1 MFLFALKNILRNKAR
16 SLITAFAILF
26 SAFLILSI
34 RFLNFGVYNQSIKNA
49 LSITS
54 GFIVMAAN
62 GWMENPSIERALET
76 DEQTLASIQ
85 NIEGVDVISPR
96 IEGSAMASFKGN
108 SSFISVKAADPQKE
122 KQITTLYDS
131 KIKGKHL
138 DSLEAD
144 CKIRSDSSGAHPAS
158 TCAACCEKY
167 FATMGEAL
175 ANDLEIET
183 GDTFSLVSS
192 QFDGSLGAILVQL
205 AGIYQTLDEET
216 NANTVFLPLAGG
228 RELFGLDISLDISDE
243 SSEALSKPKV
253 MYTSITLGIQ
263 NQQKAKEV
271 YHLLSQKF
279 PKPPLEEGEERGEQD
294 NYDMV
299 AHFWPEII
307 PGLVQMIALDSVQ
320 NEIVLFF
327 IILVMAFGVL
337 NTVQMSIQER
347 KRELGVLIA
356 LGTKQ
361 MYLIRLLLTEL
372 LILLVPAMLIGSGI
386 AIGLGSYLYANPIP
400 LSAELSEAYAAMGF
414 IMPEIQAQVSFQE
427 LGIGVASL
435 LMPSFLLALISM
447 RRIFQ
452 IKPAEVL
459 VTY

>member
-1 MFLFALKNILRNKAR
+1 MFSLALKNILRNKAR

-49 LSITS
+49 LSVTS

-62 GWMENPSIERALET
+62 GWIENPGIERALEI
-76 DEQTLASIQ
+76 DESTLSSIQ
-85 NIEGVDVISPR
+85 NIEGVDVVSPR
-96 IEGSAMASFKGN
+96 IEGSAMASFQSN
-108 SSFISVKAADPQKE
+108 SSFVSIKTADPQKE
-122 KQITTLYDS
+122 KQITTLHKS

-138 DSLEAD
+138 DSLSNDFEKGSASL
-144 CKIRSDSSGAHPAS
+144 SDHSANK
-158 TCAACCEKY
+158 KY
-167 FATMGEAL
+167 FGVMGEAL
-175 ANDLEIET
+175 ANDLDIKT

-192 QFDGSLGAILVQL
+192 QFDGSLGAILVKVV
-205 AGIYQTLDEET
+205 GIYKTLDEEL
-216 NANTVFLPLAGG
+216 NANTVFLSLDAG
-228 RELFGLDISLDISDE
+228 RELFGLGIEVSDE
-243 SSEALSKPKV
+243 NSQGPSQVKE
-253 MYTSITLGIQ
+253 MYTSITLGVRD
-263 NQQKAKEV
+263 QQKAEEI
-271 YHLLSQKF
+271 YHILEKRF
-279 PKPPLEEGEERGEQD
+279 PRPPLREGEERGEQD

-320 NEIVLFF
+320 NEIALFF
-327 IILVMAFGVL
+327 IILIMAFGVL

-361 MYLIRLLLTEL
+361 MYLIRLLLAEL
-372 LILLVPAMLIGSGI
+372 LILFVPAMLIGSAA
-386 AIGLGSYLYANPIP
+386 AIGLGNYLYENPIP
-400 LSAELSEAYAAMGF
+400 LSQELAEAYATMGF
-414 IMPEIQAQVSFQE
+414 IMPEMQSQVSFQE
-427 LGIGVASL
+427 LGVGILSL
-435 LMPSFLLALISM
+435 IVPSFVLALVSM
-447 RRIFQ
+447 RKIFQ